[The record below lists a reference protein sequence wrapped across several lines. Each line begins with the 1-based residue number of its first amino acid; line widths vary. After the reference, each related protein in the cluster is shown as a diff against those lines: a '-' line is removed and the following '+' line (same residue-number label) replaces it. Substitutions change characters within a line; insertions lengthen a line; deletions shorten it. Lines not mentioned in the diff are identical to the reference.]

1 VRPDVQRHL
10 LVELRELLPAARQ
23 RVKRQP
29 DPPAGALDAAAELAL
44 FFDREP
50 QRALPEPRQLALP
63 AALVVPERAP
73 RGEPLSRAGLVGVIG
88 VEAEH
93 GREGRDERAEAVE
106 VGQRRR
112 RGERSRRRWNWFWF
126 GRFVSCFFLFF
137 FLDIKSRRRGSV
149 LGSRRHRRAGRVQ
162 GSGFAFDLGNGSTE
176 IFLLPSPPPVFLF
189 SR

>member
-1 VRPDVQRHL
+1 MRPNVQRHP
-10 LVELRELLPAARQ
+10 LVELLESLSPSSERVELE
-23 RVKRQP
+23 P
-29 DPPAGALDAAAELAL
+29 DPPPPSGSSLLDELAL
-44 FFDREP
+44 LLDREP
-50 QRALPEPRQLALP
+50 EGALPEPRQALLFP
-63 AALVVPERAP
+63 ASVVPEGAP
-73 RGEPLSRAGLVGVIG
+73 RGEPLGRAGVEGVVR

-137 FLDIKSRRRGSV
+137 FLDIKSSRRGSV

-176 IFLLPSPPPVFLF
+176 IFLLPSPPPVSLLN
-189 SR
+189 